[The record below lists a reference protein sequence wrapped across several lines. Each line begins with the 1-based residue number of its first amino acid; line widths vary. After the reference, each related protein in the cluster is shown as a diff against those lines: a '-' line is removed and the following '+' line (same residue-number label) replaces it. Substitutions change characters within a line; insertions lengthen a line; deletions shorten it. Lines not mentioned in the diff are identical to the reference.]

1 MTAKDIKLLKA
12 IHKKNEGKQVL
23 ILTDKKFEALFNDYY
38 L

>member
-1 MTAKDIKLLKA
+1 MTAKNIKLLKA

-23 ILTDKKFEALFNDYY
+23 IFTDKEFEALFNDYY

>member
-1 MTAKDIKLLKA
+1 MSTKDIKLLEA

-23 ILTDKKFEALFNDYY
+23 IFTDKEFEALFNDYY

>member
-1 MTAKDIKLLKA
+1 MTTKGIKLLEA

-23 ILTDKKFEALFNDYY
+23 IFIDKEFEALFNDYY